1 MSYFKTKEVFHLKS
15 EKNSNFYTKWI
26 IFLFL
31 HVKILYNIEEPSGMV
46 MNEWVHKS
54 PHQCLNLSV
63 HKYYV
68 RIGASLNK
76 KSMRSKIYH
85 IFSIL
90 SENVWRDGRS
100 CLNRVSDLFFW
111 LRYIYS
117 ISILVAHFSHNRLCV
132 LRENFLYIKICD
144 KFNFQIKIIKTELI
158 MLFSFGF

>member
-90 SENVWRDGRS
+90 SENVWRDGS
-100 CLNRVSDLFFW
+100 TCLNRVSDLFFW

-117 ISILVAHFSHNRLCV
+117 ISIFVSTFFTRIDYVFCAKTF
-132 LRENFLYIKICD
+132 YILKYAINSIF
-144 KFNFQIKIIKTELI
+144 KLK
-158 MLFSFGF
+158 